1 LDDSVPASSS
11 PRIDAYDFHERK
23 LRPRSDESCPSRDRM
38 RDDCGIA
45 LSQVRGRSPSRAS
58 FALTHTS
65 SVSDPVRI
73 GLGVL
78 AASWFYPVLLLAF
91 LVLRSEIRIDA
102 PLVAFLVYR
111 GVPALIMLAAV
122 ITGNWAIVVAAF
134 ATAAVTALA
143 VEVMRRRWP
152 ERWNK
157 LGETSS

>member
-1 LDDSVPASSS
+1 
-11 PRIDAYDFHERK
+11 
-23 LRPRSDESCPSRDRM
+23 
-38 RDDCGIA
+38 
-45 LSQVRGRSPSRAS
+45 
-58 FALTHTS
+58 
-65 SVSDPVRI
+65 VSDPVRI